1 MIKFGN
7 VCCMT
12 DWSGREIPGKVL
24 ILRIFDSTI
33 GRVHLGSTLLGSPGV
48 RCAIF
53 RKTSYLSLFP
63 FGLIL

>member
-33 GRVHLGSTLLGSPGV
+33 GRVHLGSTLPGSPGV
-48 RCAIF
+48 RCAIVQF
-53 RKTSYLSLFP
+53 FSLLLLP
-63 FGLIL
+63 FGLVL